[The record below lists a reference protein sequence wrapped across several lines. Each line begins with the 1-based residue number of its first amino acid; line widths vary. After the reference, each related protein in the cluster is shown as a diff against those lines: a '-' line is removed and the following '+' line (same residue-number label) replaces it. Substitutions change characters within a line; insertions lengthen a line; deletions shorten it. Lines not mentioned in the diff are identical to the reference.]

1 MKLIVKPVIV
11 ADAGP
16 LIALAK
22 IEQLALLTVLFKSV
36 HIPAYVLH
44 EAAGNMAM
52 AGAAAVRAFADAHAT
67 IHDDSVD
74 PIVQTLCIE
83 VDAGE
88 AQAIALAQSLHCG
101 VLMDDLLGRG
111 VAKRLSLPVIGVL
124 GVLLQGKRAGHVAA
138 IRPCVDAL
146 TLARYRLSDALVA
159 EVLRLAN
166 E

>member
-1 MKLIVKPVIV
+1 MKPLIV

-16 LIALAK
+16 LIALAQ
-22 IEQLALLTVLFKSV
+22 IEQLSLLTVLFTSV

-44 EAAGNMAM
+44 EAAGNTAM
-52 AGAAAVRAFADAHAT
+52 AGAAAVRAFAEAHAT

-101 VLMDDLLGRG
+101 VLMDDLLGRA
-111 VAKRLSLPVIGVL
+111 VAKRLGLPVIGVL
-124 GVLLQGKRAGHVAA
+124 GVLLPGKRGGHVAA

-159 EVLRLAN
+159 EVLRLAD